1 MGIFRFI
8 QTDITGL
15 VVVEPNVFTDSR
27 GYFTETYCKK
37 DFEESGIIADFVQDN
52 QSFSRKNVI
61 RGLHFQ
67 KKNPQVKLVRVLSGA
82 VFDVVVDLRPNSK
95 TFGKWFG
102 IELSSQNR
110 LQLYIPE
117 GFAHGFQT
125 LSDGAE
131 FAYKCTRYYAPEDE
145 GGIRWDDP
153 EIGIA
158 WQLETGGSPILS
170 EKDSRLPCFKDVK
183 QDLCRLSEGV

>member
-1 MGIFRFI
+1 MGNFRFI
-8 QTDITGL
+8 QTDIEGL
-15 VVVEPNVFTDSR
+15 ILVEPKIFTDSR
-27 GYFTETYCKK
+27 GYFSETYCKK
-37 DFEESGIIADFVQDN
+37 DFEQGGIAADFVQDN

-67 KKNPQVKLVRVLSGA
+67 KKNPQGKLVRVLSGA
-82 VFDVVVDLRPNSK
+82 VYDVAVDLRPGSK

-102 IELSSQNR
+102 VELSGQNQ

-117 GFAHGFQT
+117 GFAHGFQA

-145 GGIRWDDP
+145 GGIRWNDP
-153 EIGIA
+153 EIGVTWRLDTEA
-158 WQLETGGSPILS
+158 LAILS
-170 EKDSRLPCFKDVK
+170 DKDSCLPWFKDIK
-183 QDLCRLSEGV
+183 QGFCRSLEGV

>member
-1 MGIFRFI
+1 MGNFRFVQI
-8 QTDITGL
+8 DIEGL
-15 VVVEPNVFTDSR
+15 TLVEPKIFTDSR
-27 GYFTETYCKK
+27 GDFAETYCKR
-37 DFEESGIIADFVQDN
+37 DFEQGGITADFVQDN

-67 KKNPQVKLVRVLSGA
+67 KKNPQGKLVRVLSGA
-82 VFDVVVDLRPNSK
+82 VYDVAVDLRPGSK

-102 IELSSQNR
+102 VELSSQNR

-117 GFAHGFQT
+117 GFAHGFQA

-131 FAYKCTRYYAPEDE
+131 FAYKCTRCYVPEDE

-153 EIGIA
+153 EISIV
-158 WQLETGGSPILS
+158 WRLEAGVSPILS